1 MPLEVGACAAG
12 TSRQRERKS
21 ERARG
26 GHSTEDSVDLC
37 IFWQGMGERTV
48 RTAHSQ
54 TPHTHWTFIPSWQ
67 MTRFYEAPWAPSTSP
82 QSSHS
87 AHQHP
92 QQRFS
97 PHHAPLMWDRAKP
110 CNTKRLGIIH
120 TLTPV
125 TPSLTGREQFS
136 TDFRGGRFVL
146 MSRENSRS
154 GSSRPSSLTYAQ
166 LGVVSSPEEKIIQRE
181 LRENRERFQFSECYV
196 SSFTPHREMTLCVC
210 VCRGFSLAGA
220 PLFDF
225 MICFFY
231 VRAAFS
237 ASTLKSAILNFYS
250 FFHMK

>member
-21 ERARG
+21 ERARR

-37 IFWQGMGERTV
+37 IFWRGMRERTV
-48 RTAHSQ
+48 RRAHSQ

-97 PHHAPLMWDRAKP
+97 PHHAPLMWDQAKP

-136 TDFRGGRFVL
+136 TNFRCGRFVL

-181 LRENRERFQFSECYV
+181 LSWEKIEKD
-196 SSFTPHREMTLCVC
+196 SSSQSVMSQVLHHTEGWLCVC
-210 VCRGFSLAGA
+210 VPGFFFSRGPIVWFHYM
-220 PLFDF
+220 LF
-225 MICFFY
+225 
-231 VRAAFS
+231 
-237 ASTLKSAILNFYS
+237 
-250 FFHMK
+250 